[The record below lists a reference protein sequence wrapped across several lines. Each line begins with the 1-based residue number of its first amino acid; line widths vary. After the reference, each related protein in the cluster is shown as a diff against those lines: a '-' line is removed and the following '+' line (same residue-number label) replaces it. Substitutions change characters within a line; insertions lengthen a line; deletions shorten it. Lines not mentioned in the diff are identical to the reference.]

1 MPIQFE
7 NTFVNPNIQVKG
19 TEIPLEQLEK
29 TSNILQDRY
38 DKSYEN
44 LTKFQEMAKQAEQ
57 MAHPD
62 ERGKVKEWVSTLQP
76 QVDQMVKDDAL
87 HRVGWKTMA
96 MASNAANNL
105 KLFQDRATLANKFT
119 TELNASQKLKGDAK
133 EHYVKKLN
141 QELAKTQYDPTKGTF
156 DFQPVSLPKVVEDAD
171 VNESLKKYAMGWL
184 ANKFGDQSAN
194 MAFVNKGESIP
205 GVGGK
210 AVEGG
215 VYNTKTGRVVE
226 KVDYNE
232 VLNNVKSMMEQDIPI
247 QEMIKRDTEIYLDK
261 HPNVDPNKVYNM
273 IKSKTL
279 DNATK
284 AWANK
289 ASYVSDIREEDVKYD
304 GELSSRYGGGSG
316 EPPFNPLGFM
326 AMPNEILTEKSLD
339 AVNNVTKTVN
349 ESGFDKNGNFIGV
362 SPGIWDKVKIG
373 AEMLKNGALLPF
385 GVPPTFNT
393 LPVSGNSF
401 NDFVPTY
408 YQNLHKTK
416 GLTQQQLFNQ
426 FQAERANNTKILTS
440 DYIISGRGTRN
451 LVDDNM
457 AAMLRTSKFYDKEGN
472 PASQEAVNAAIK
484 GGVTFQPFTGK
495 IQIGTDNNNSL
506 TTVLGAVTD
515 ADKNNMNN
523 YTQARMSVAKD
534 VLHDLFDLNK
544 GTATT
549 TNRELPIYNKD
560 NQLVGYRRF
569 FSNKKGAM
577 SNTTKTINGQKVIVP
592 SDPAITE
599 VLVDVN
605 GNAIGPKKVYKLG
618 DDMNPQNFIIDMLN
632 ESALPFSG
640 E

>member
-1 MPIQFE
+1 
-7 NTFVNPNIQVKG
+7 
-19 TEIPLEQLEK
+19 
-29 TSNILQDRY
+29 
-38 DKSYEN
+38 
-44 LTKFQEMAKQAEQ
+44 
-57 MAHPD
+57 
-62 ERGKVKEWVSTLQP
+62 
-76 QVDQMVKDDAL
+76 
-87 HRVGWKTMA
+87 
-96 MASNAANNL
+96 
-105 KLFQDRATLANKFT
+105 
-119 TELNASQKLKGDAK
+119 
-133 EHYVKKLN
+133 
-141 QELAKTQYDPTKGTF
+141 
-156 DFQPVSLPKVVEDAD
+156 
-171 VNESLKKYAMGWL
+171 
-184 ANKFGDQSAN
+184 
-194 MAFVNKGESIP
+194 
-205 GVGGK
+205 
-210 AVEGG
+210 
-215 VYNTKTGRVVE
+215 
-226 KVDYNE
+226 
-232 VLNNVKSMMEQDIPI
+232 
-247 QEMIKRDTEIYLDK
+247 
-261 HPNVDPNKVYNM
+261 
-273 IKSKTL
+273 
-279 DNATK
+279 
-284 AWANK
+284 
-289 ASYVSDIREEDVKYD
+289 
-304 GELSSRYGGGSG
+304 
-316 EPPFNPLGFM
+316 
-326 AMPNEILTEKSLD
+326 
-339 AVNNVTKTVN
+339 
-349 ESGFDKNGNFIGV
+349 
-362 SPGIWDKVKIG
+362 
-373 AEMLKNGALLPF
+373 
-385 GVPPTFNT
+385 
-393 LPVSGNSF
+393 
-401 NDFVPTY
+401 
-408 YQNLHKTK
+408 
-416 GLTQQQLFNQ
+416 LFNQ